1 MKFWKRIGWIMLGL
15 VPGIAVFWWQML
27 ASTVGI
33 LFYSMYRGAEAAA
46 SGIQM
51 DANSPE
57 FVKYT
62 EQITADFMSGT
73 PYSILMFVVY
83 IGYLVMFGLWF
94 WLMFCRKKP
103 TGNWKQVLKPQR
115 IVGIIGGG
123 IAIQFALSVALTTL
137 LPLFPKIMESY
148 SAVMET
154 LGSDSVLMILCVCLL
169 APIGE
174 ELIFRGL
181 TFRIMKKAIPWQV
194 ALIVQAL
201 LFGIYHLNLVQGIY
215 AACLGLLLGYC
226 AHRYGSVLP
235 GILLHMAVNSS
246 SYLAGLV
253 MTDSM
258 ELVPMIII
266 GVVALAA
273 AIGFIYLTVKDVKA
287 KEFIPAEVQSIPA
300 N

>member
-1 MKFWKRIGWIMLGL
+1 MKFWKKFGWFMLGL

-27 ASTVGI
+27 ASAVGI
-33 LFYSMYRGAEAAA
+33 GIYSVLRGMEAAA

-51 DANSPE
+51 DVNSPE
-57 FVKYT
+57 FEQYT
-62 EQITADFMSGT
+62 NQITADFMSGNS
-73 PYSILMFVVY
+73 YSILMFVVY

-115 IVGIIGGG
+115 IAGIIGGG

-137 LPLFPKIMESY
+137 LPLFPKVMESY
-148 SAVMET
+148 SEIMNT
-154 LGSDSVLMILCVCLL
+154 LGSESVLMIICVCLL

-181 TFRIMKKAIPWQV
+181 TFRIMKKGIPWQA

-201 LFGIYHLNLVQGIY
+201 LFGVYHLNLVQGIY
-215 AACLGLLLGYC
+215 AALLGLLLGYC

-246 SYLAGLV
+246 SYLVGLV
-253 MTDSM
+253 LTDSM
-258 ELVPMIII
+258 ELVPMIIV

-273 AIGFIYLTVKDVKA
+273 AIGFLYLTIKGVKA
-287 KEFIPAEVQSIPA
+287 KEFIPAEAQSIA
-300 N
+300 AS